1 MTKDFRS
8 NTLPYMLSIVG
19 GLALFDLAARIA
31 KQPFIPKMSDVFVR
45 IFELLTDQDVLSD
58 FSRSLQNLFLGFSIS
73 VFLGILIGVLC
84 GRYVTVERTLRP
96 YINLMLTS
104 PSILFVPIYFAIF
117 GISRWAIVVLIIDYS
132 VFFLIV
138 SVTTAVQSVSKETVE
153 MASVFG
159 ATEKQKLRLIYLPS
173 ALPVIFTALRVT
185 IGRAVKG
192 MINGELFIAVVGI
205 GARSQS
211 FARQLDMV
219 GVFALA
225 IIVVCIALLLGAFLN
240 VFDKRVNSWAP
251 QARASK

>member
-8 NTLPYMLSIVG
+8 NTLPYILSIIG

-31 KQPFIPKMSDVFVR
+31 DQPFIPKMSDVFVR
-45 IFELLTDQDVLSD
+45 IFELLTDQEVLSD
-58 FSRSLQNLFLGFSIS
+58 FNRSLQNLFLGFAIS
-73 VFLGILIGVLC
+73 VFFGILIGVLC

-117 GISRWAIVVLIIDYS
+117 GISRWAIIVLIIDYS
-132 VFFLIV
+132 VFFLIL

-159 ATEKQKLRLIYLPS
+159 ATEKQTLRLIYLPS

-185 IGRAVKG
+185 VGRAVKG

-225 IIVVCIALLLGAFLN
+225 IIVVCIALILGGVLN

>member
-8 NTLPYMLSIVG
+8 NTLPYILSIIG

-31 KQPFIPKMSDVFVR
+31 DQPFIPKMSDVFVR
-45 IFELLTDQDVLSD
+45 IFELLTDQEVLSD
-58 FSRSLQNLFLGFSIS
+58 FNRSLQNLFLGFAIS
-73 VFLGILIGVLC
+73 VFFGILIGVLC

-117 GISRWAIVVLIIDYS
+117 GISRWAIIVLIIDYS
-132 VFFLIV
+132 VFFLIL

-153 MASVFG
+153 MDSVFG
-159 ATEKQKLRLIYLPS
+159 ATEKQTLRLIYLPS

-185 IGRAVKG
+185 VGRAVKG

-225 IIVVCIALLLGAFLN
+225 IIVVCIALILGGVLN

>member
-1 MTKDFRS
+1 
-8 NTLPYMLSIVG
+8 
-19 GLALFDLAARIA
+19 LALFDLAARIA
-31 KQPFIPKMSDVFVR
+31 DQPFIPKMSSVFVR

-58 FSRSLQNLFLGFSIS
+58 FNRSLQNLFLGFSIS
-73 VFLGILIGVLC
+73 VFFGILIGVLC

-117 GISRWAIVVLIIDYS
+117 GISRWAIIVLIIDYS
-132 VFFLIV
+132 VFFLIL

-159 ATEKQKLRLIYLPS
+159 ATERQKLRLIFLPS

-205 GARSQS
+205 GARSQT

-225 IIVVCIALLLGAFLN
+225 IVVVCIALILGALLN
-240 VFDKRVNSWAP
+240 VFDRRVNSWAP
-251 QARASK
+251 ATRASK

>member
-8 NTLPYMLSIVG
+8 NTLPYLLSIVG

-31 KQPFIPKMSDVFVR
+31 DQPFIPKMSSVFVR

-58 FSRSLQNLFLGFSIS
+58 FNRSLQNLFLGFSIS
-73 VFLGILIGVLC
+73 VFFGILIGVLC

-117 GISRWAIVVLIIDYS
+117 GISRWAIIVLIIDYS
-132 VFFLIV
+132 VFFLIL

-205 GARSQS
+205 GARSQT

-225 IIVVCIALLLGAFLN
+225 IVVVCIALILGALLN
-240 VFDKRVNSWAP
+240 VFDRRVNSWAP
-251 QARASK
+251 ATRASK

>member
-8 NTLPYMLSIVG
+8 NTLPYILSIVG

-31 KQPFIPKMSDVFVR
+31 DQPFIPKMSSVFVR

-58 FSRSLQNLFLGFSIS
+58 FNRSLQNLFLGFSIS
-73 VFLGILIGVLC
+73 VFFGILIGVLC

-117 GISRWAIVVLIIDYS
+117 GISRWAIIVLIIDYS
-132 VFFLIV
+132 VFFLIL

-159 ATEKQKLRLIYLPS
+159 ATERQKLRLIFLPS

-205 GARSQS
+205 GARSQT

-225 IIVVCIALLLGAFLN
+225 IVVVCIALILGALLN
-240 VFDKRVNSWAP
+240 VFDRRVNSWAP
-251 QARASK
+251 ATRASK

>member
-1 MTKDFRS
+1 
-8 NTLPYMLSIVG
+8 
-19 GLALFDLAARIA
+19 
-31 KQPFIPKMSDVFVR
+31 MSDVFVR

-58 FSRSLQNLFLGFSIS
+58 FNRSLQNLFLGFTIS
-73 VFLGILIGVLC
+73 VFFGILIGVLC
-84 GRYVTVERTLRP
+84 GRYATVERTLRP
-96 YINLMLTS
+96 YLNLMLTS

-117 GISRWAIVVLIIDYS
+117 GISRWAIIVLIIDYS

-153 MASVFG
+153 MARVFG
-159 ATEKQKLRLIYLPS
+159 ATDKQTLRLIYLPS

-185 IGRAVKG
+185 VGRAVKG

-225 IIVVCIALLLGAFLN
+225 IIVVCIALILGGVLN

>member
-1 MTKDFRS
+1 
-8 NTLPYMLSIVG
+8 
-19 GLALFDLAARIA
+19 
-31 KQPFIPKMSDVFVR
+31 MSDVFVR

-58 FSRSLQNLFLGFSIS
+58 FNRSLQNLFLGFTIS
-73 VFLGILIGVLC
+73 VFFGMLIGVLC
-84 GRYVTVERTLRP
+84 GRYATVERTLRP
-96 YINLMLTS
+96 YLNLMLTS

-117 GISRWAIVVLIIDYS
+117 GISRWAIIVLIIDYS

-153 MASVFG
+153 MARVFG
-159 ATEKQKLRLIYLPS
+159 ATDKQTLRLIYLPS

-185 IGRAVKG
+185 VGRAVKG

-225 IIVVCIALLLGAFLN
+225 IIVVCIALILGGVLN